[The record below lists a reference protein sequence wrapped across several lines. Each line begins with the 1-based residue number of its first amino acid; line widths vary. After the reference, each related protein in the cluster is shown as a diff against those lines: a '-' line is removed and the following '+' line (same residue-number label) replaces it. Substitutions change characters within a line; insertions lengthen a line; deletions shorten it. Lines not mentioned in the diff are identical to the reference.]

1 MLDSSYF
8 FFIPRYKIMSSS
20 LIDTYSLSSTETSS
34 LLLSRVRTIVK
45 FHIWPLLVLFG
56 LTGNCLSILVLTR
69 RRLIR
74 TSTNNYLTILAV
86 FDSCYLIFSLLLNFA
101 SHPKCSQYSFTQ
113 TFSYILR
120 PLTDFSSNTATWLI
134 VCFTLERTLAV
145 ARPIYAKRTCS
156 VRRSRHLIC
165 ALLLMCFLITLPT
178 YFETKLTRDVNE
190 NENNT
195 ISFNVTQGIDS
206 KKQKEFLLTLHRLY
220 LIFICIVI
228 IWIPLTLL
236 CICNSILIW

>member
-1 MLDSSYF
+1 
-8 FFIPRYKIMSSS
+8 MSSS
-20 LIDTYSLSSTETSS
+20 LIDTYSLSSKETNS

-145 ARPIYAKRTCS
+145 VKPIYAKRTCS
-156 VRRSRHLIC
+156 VRRSRHVIC
-165 ALLLMCFLITLPT
+165 TLFIICFLVTLPT
-178 YFETKLTRDVNE
+178 YFEKSLVRENYDNDVIYNSTGSNNLTNQD
-190 NENNT
+190 
-195 ISFNVTQGIDS
+195 F
-206 KKQKEFLLTLHRLY
+206 FLNLHRSY
-220 LIFICIVI
+220 LVFICIVI
-228 IWIPLTLL
+228 IWIPLILL

>member
-1 MLDSSYF
+1 MFNNSTSLNNSS
-8 FFIPRYKIMSSS
+8 
-20 LIDTYSLSSTETSS
+20 IDGNF
-34 LLLSRVRTIVK
+34 LLLSRVRLIVK
-45 FHIWPLLVLFG
+45 FYIWPLLVLFG
-56 LTGNCLSILVLTR
+56 LIGNCLSILVLTR

-86 FDSCYLIFSLLLNFA
+86 FDSCYLVFTLILNFG
-101 SHPKCSQYSFTQ
+101 SHAHFSKNSFIQ
-113 TFSYILR
+113 TLLFFLR
-120 PLTDFSSNTATWLI
+120 PLADFSSNTATWLI

-165 ALLLMCFLITLPT
+165 ALLLMCFVITLPT
-178 YFETKLTRDVNE
+178 YFETKLTRDVNDS
-190 NENNT
+190 ENNT
-195 ISFNVTQGIDS
+195 ITFNVTQGIDS

-220 LIFICIVI
+220 LIFICIII